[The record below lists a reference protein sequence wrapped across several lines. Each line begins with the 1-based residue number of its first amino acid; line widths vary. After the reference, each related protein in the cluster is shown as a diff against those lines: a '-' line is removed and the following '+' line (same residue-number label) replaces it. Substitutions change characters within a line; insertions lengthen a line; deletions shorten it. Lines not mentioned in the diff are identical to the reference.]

1 MTVRL
6 RVRVHPGA
14 RRQRVGARMP
24 DGTWRLEVSAPP
36 EGGRANEA
44 VVGLLTGVL
53 GLGRGQVRVAAGQA
67 SRSKRIEIDGLAA
80 SDVEA
85 RLERA
90 AETES

>member
-14 RRQRVGARMP
+14 RRQRVGGRMS
-24 DGTWRLEVSAPP
+24 DGTWKLEVRAAP
-36 EGGRANEA
+36 EGGGANEA
-44 VVGLLTGVL
+44 VVRLLAGVL
-53 GLGRGQVRVAAGQA
+53 GLRRGAVRVAAGQSA
-67 SRSKRIEIDGLAA
+67 RSKLIEIDDLVTA
-80 SDVEA
+80 DVEA